1 LQILD
6 VVLVVQ
12 MFHADVTQ
20 GDVILRVV
28 GDLPHVMRTGRVEY
42 ECPVDV
48 ASYSPWGGL
57 NEAAFA
63 HHLGIVP
70 VRIL

>member
-1 LQILD
+1 
-6 VVLVVQ
+6 
-12 MFHADVTQ
+12 MFHANVTY
-20 GDVILRVV
+20 GDVILWVV
-28 GDLPHVMRTGRVEY
+28 GDLPHVMRMGRVEY
-42 ECPVDV
+42 EYPVDV
-48 ASYSPWGGL
+48 ASYSPWGWL